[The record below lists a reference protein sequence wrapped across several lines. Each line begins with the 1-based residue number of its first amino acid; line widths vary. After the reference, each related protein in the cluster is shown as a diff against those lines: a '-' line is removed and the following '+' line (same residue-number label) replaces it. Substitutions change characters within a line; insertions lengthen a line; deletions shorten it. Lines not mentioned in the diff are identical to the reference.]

1 MEERFMASA
10 RKRRKQRRR
19 VRTLGDCLRQF
30 LTPAVWK
37 QAQKALARPWQ
48 ASRWRIKPL
57 LVTLVLMTFAC
68 GDSQEERFEST
79 RAVMVALQSKRR
91 RPGATLPGF
100 QLALGRLPIRVL
112 RAVVAGVR
120 AQLPQALLRR
130 WQTDGF
136 VVLGCDGSR
145 LECTRIPALE
155 TRLGKAGKTD
165 SAPSIW
171 LTAIVHLATGVPW
184 AWRFGKA
191 TASERD
197 HLGHLLETLPAM
209 ALMVC
214 DAGYVGFELCRQIM
228 ASGADFLIRMSS
240 IVTLYT
246 EREEPLTQYREGIV
260 YYWPEA
266 AQKRGDAPLR
276 LRLLRVVGERKTGP
290 TYDVWMLTSVLSAQR
305 LPLSR
310 ASQWYRWRWEN
321 EGYFRTYKRTLSM
334 VKLTSRKVSLV
345 HREAE
350 GSMLAAQL
358 LLAATAMELSS
369 TQQADAKVSPRQALR
384 EFRREFRYLAACRRR
399 EPLGQRLSRAVREC
413 RPNRTSPKATRVWPR
428 RGPHEPPKPPK
439 ILTLDKLKK
448 PLKPAFKR
456 AA

>member
-1 MEERFMASA
+1 MASA

-30 LTPAVWK
+30 LTPSVWK
-37 QAQKALARPWQ
+37 QGQKAIARPWR

-68 GDSQEERFEST
+68 GDSQEERFESA
-79 RAVMVALQSKRR
+79 RAAVVALQPKRR
-91 RPGATLPGF
+91 RPGETLPGF
-100 QLALGRLPIRVL
+100 QLALARLPTRVL
-112 RAVVAGVR
+112 RAVIAGVR
-120 AQLPQALLRR
+120 ARLPEALGRR
-130 WQTDGF
+130 WQTGGF

-145 LECTRIPALE
+145 LECARISTLE
-155 TRLGKAGKTD
+155 ARLGEAGKTD

-171 LTAIVHLATGVPW
+171 LTAVVHLATGVPL
-184 AWRFGKA
+184 AWRFGKG

-197 HLGHLLETLPAM
+197 HLKHLLGTLPSM
-209 ALMVC
+209 ALIVC
-214 DAGYVGFELCRQIM
+214 DAGYVGFDLCRQIM

-240 IVTLYT
+240 TVTLYT

-266 AQKRGDAPLR
+266 AQKRSDPPLR
-276 LRLLRVVGERKTGP
+276 LRLLRVLGKRKTG
-290 TYDVWMLTSVLSAQR
+290 TGSYDVWMLTSVLSKRR
-305 LPLSR
+305 LPFSR

-334 VKLTSRKVSLV
+334 VKLTSRKVSLL

-358 LLAATAMELSS
+358 LLATTAMELPS
-369 TQQADAKVSPRQALR
+369 TQQPDAKASPRQALR
-384 EFRREFRYLAACRRR
+384 EFRREFRYLAPCRRR
-399 EPLGQRLSRAVREC
+399 EPLGQRLSRAVREH
-413 RPNRTSPKATRVWPR
+413 RPDRTSPKATRVWPR
-428 RGPHEPPKPPK
+428 RGPHKPPKSPK

-448 PLKPAFKR
+448 PLIPAFKR

>member
-1 MEERFMASA
+1 MASA

-30 LTPAVWK
+30 LTPSVWK
-37 QAQKALARPWQ
+37 QGQKAIVRPWR

-68 GDSQEERFEST
+68 GDSQEERFESA
-79 RAVMVALQSKRR
+79 RAVVVALQPKRR
-91 RPGATLPGF
+91 RPGETLPGF
-100 QLALGRLPIRVL
+100 QLALARLPMRVL
-112 RAVVAGVR
+112 RAVIAGVR
-120 AQLPQALLRR
+120 ARLPEALGRR

-145 LECTRIPALE
+145 LECARIPSLE
-155 TRLGKAGKTD
+155 SRLGEAGKTD

-171 LTAIVHLATGVPW
+171 LTAVVHLATGVPV
-184 AWRFGKA
+184 AWRFGKG

-197 HLGHLLETLPAM
+197 HLKQLLGTLPAM
-209 ALMVC
+209 ALIVC
-214 DAGYVGFELCRQIM
+214 DAGYVGFDLCRKIM

-240 IVTLYT
+240 TVTLYT
-246 EREEPLTQYREGIV
+246 EQEEPLTQYREGIV
-260 YYWPEA
+260 YYCPDA

-276 LRLLRVVGERKTGP
+276 LRLLRVVGKRKDGGEP
-290 TYDVWMLTSVLSAQR
+290 YDVWMLTSVLSKQR
-305 LPLSR
+305 LPFSR
-310 ASQWYRWRWEN
+310 ASRWYRWRWEN

-358 LLAATAMELSS
+358 LLAATAMELPS
-369 TQQADAKVSPRQALR
+369 TRQPDAKASPRQALR
-384 EFRREFRYLAACRRR
+384 EFRREFRYLVPCRRR
-399 EPLGQRLSRAVREC
+399 EPLGQRLSRALRQY
-413 RPNRTSPKATRVWPR
+413 RPTERVQKRPEFGPAEARTSHQNHPKSSRSICSKN
-428 RGPHEPPKPPK
+428 H
-439 ILTLDKLKK
+439 
-448 PLKPAFKR
+448 
-456 AA
+456 